1 MTDKGLGG
9 QTYSFL
15 KFCVFS
21 TLNEDA
27 SFYNHPE
34 IQTVQHRHLT

>member
-21 TLNEDA
+21 TLDA

-34 IQTVQHRHLT
+34 IQTVQHRHLS